1 MVKLP
6 LDLTFSRVSAWP
18 TVAAKARARVA
29 TVRKEK
35 LMSAPTK
42 MKTNPSLEIGLGQ
55 GRQTP
60 LCPWGL
66 PLHPGFNPCLW
77 VVHV

>member
-18 TVAAKARARVA
+18 TVAAKATAKQA

-35 LMSAPTK
+35 LMNAPTK
-42 MKTNPSLEIGLGQ
+42 MMVNPSLEIDPGQ
-55 GRQTP
+55 ESP
-60 LCPWGL
+60 KP
-66 PLHPGFNPCLW
+66 F
-77 VVHV
+77 

>member
-18 TVAAKARARVA
+18 TVAAKAKAKLA

-42 MKTNPSLEIGLGQ
+42 MSANASLEMGLGQ
-55 GRQTP
+55 EWKNP
-60 LCPWGL
+60 FYLL
-66 PLHPGFNPCLW
+66 GFALETG
-77 VVHV
+77 V